1 MQRKRRILCA
11 VLTAALLPPALTCC
25 VASRTETPP
34 TVRRIRV
41 SPVFPSPYDGDG
53 NPVVTL
59 DGTSGTV
66 SMPLWYW
73 LRIVDFAV
81 DVETDRELENEDIQ

>member
-1 MQRKRRILCA
+1 
-11 VLTAALLPPALTCC
+11 V
-25 VASRTETPP
+25 VA
-34 TVRRIRV
+34 
-41 SPVFPSPYDGDG
+41 
-53 NPVVTL
+53 L

-66 SMPLWYW
+66 TMPLWYW